1 MLHFLCFFHSLQLQ
15 KTWKCFQW
23 KWLNMQPV
31 INFKNFWKISLR
43 KGIPTLHPLKS
54 GVGTDYCNID
64 ERPRDSLTT
73 RVGRVFRQL
82 CNRPPKLD
90 TTRSLSSLKLKR
102 LRVLFHLFLSADMYR
117 RTIWLKVVWN
127 GFLKVSS
134 NELCKTRPGIQ
145 FLIIIY
151 QCKRYMHLER
161 GKKEYVP
168 QEINI

>member
-1 MLHFLCFFHSLQLQ
+1 MCFFHSLQLQ

-31 INFKNFWKISLR
+31 INIKNFWKISLR

-54 GVGTDYCNID
+54 GLGTDYCNID

-90 TTRSLSSLKLKR
+90 IYSQSIKFETKKAAGTLSTVFVSWYVQKNNLVESCLKWFPKSFLKR
-102 LRVLFHLFLSADMYR
+102 IVQNTSWNSVFNNYLS
-117 RTIWLKVVWN
+117 V
-127 GFLKVSS
+127 
-134 NELCKTRPGIQ
+134 
-145 FLIIIY
+145 
-151 QCKRYMHLER
+151 
-161 GKKEYVP
+161 
-168 QEINI
+168 